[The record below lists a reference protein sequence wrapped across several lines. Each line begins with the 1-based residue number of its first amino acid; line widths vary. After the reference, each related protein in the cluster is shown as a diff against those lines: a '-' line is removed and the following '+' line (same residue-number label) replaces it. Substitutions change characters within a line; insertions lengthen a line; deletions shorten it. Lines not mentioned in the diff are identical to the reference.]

1 MRFER
6 KVCDKFHIKLNM
18 GAKPIANKYR
28 KGKMKSSLEKE
39 LKVLEIVRREAFKMR
54 GVCVQEERLDYVSS
68 ARFYYLKFSGVLSEL
83 CKALKRINGASKVLS
98 DWREQHDL
106 NVANVLHSATVI
118 LIGQFPKSGAV
129 DIEQRLSEA
138 RE

>member
-18 GAKPIANKYR
+18 GAKPIVNKYR

-54 GVCVQEERLDYVSS
+54 GVCIHEERLDSV
-68 ARFYYLKFSGVLSEL
+68 
-83 CKALKRINGASKVLS
+83 
-98 DWREQHDL
+98 
-106 NVANVLHSATVI
+106 
-118 LIGQFPKSGAV
+118 
-129 DIEQRLSEA
+129 
-138 RE
+138 